1 MKATYLIIILSL
13 SCIKLSAQTR
23 EETIAVEKITA
34 IFNELNG
41 NILTDERIAVFQE
54 KLMLLDFQNEVLFIK
69 TNYEEPENAENFY
82 GDNRVFNDSDF
93 LKRALNKLVV
103 VEIDKEMLYSNERL
117 ETNFMIYIDLY
128 FRNDRC
134 ELIENYFTIHY
145 HYGKINII
153 NEHANTPVQL

>member
-1 MKATYLIIILSL
+1 MKATYFIILLSL
-13 SCIKLSAQTR
+13 SCIKISAQTR
-23 EETIAVEKITA
+23 EETIAVEKIAA

-69 TNYEEPENAENFY
+69 TNYEDPENAENYY

-103 VEIDKEMLYSNERL
+103 VEIDKEMLYSSERL
-117 ETNFMIYIDLY
+117 DANFMIYIDLY

-153 NEHANTPVQL
+153 NEHANTPVLL

>member
-1 MKATYLIIILSL
+1 MKATYFIILLSL

-54 KLMLLDFQNEVLFIK
+54 KLMLLDFQNEVLFTK
-69 TNYEEPENAENFY
+69 TNYEDPENAENY
-82 GDNRVFNDSDF
+82 YRDNRVFSDSDF

-103 VEIDKEMLYSNERL
+103 VEIDKEMLYSSERL
-117 ETNFMIYIDLY
+117 DANFMIYIDLY

-145 HYGKINII
+145 HHGKINII